1 MQILEDK
8 ETKPLVSD
16 CYHIFTTISLMSL
29 NELKKSSIWKILKT
43 VYVLPS

>member
-1 MQILEDK
+1 MTTKLIVPNPYMQILEDK

-29 NELKKSSIWKILKT
+29 NELKKSSI
-43 VYVLPS
+43 